1 MRVVECVNN
10 QLSCDLEGVSVGE
23 RFEIKKKIVQGV
35 YILDYI
41 DGPLGRIVI
50 DTENYYFQ
58 KSFKFIEE

>member
-41 DGPLGRIVI
+41 EGPEGIIDV
-50 DTENYYFQ
+50 DTENYYFK
-58 KSFKFIEE
+58 KSFKFI

>member
-1 MRVVECVNN
+1 MRVVECVDN
-10 QLSCDLEGVSVGE
+10 QLSCDLEEVSVGD

-41 DGPLGRIVI
+41 DGTLGRIVI

>member
-35 YILDYI
+35 YI

-58 KSFKFIEE
+58 KSFKFI